1 VPLNPRFTP
10 RVSAADA
17 AVVLVFQRVDAGDV
31 SGYDIGVMTA
41 IAKKLDARLNRW
53 APETAKKV
61 ERLVAEIIDLA
72 DHDALDLARSRKV
85 EQEVLDII
93 DGRKAG

>member
-1 VPLNPRFTP
+1 M
-10 RVSAADA
+10 S
-17 AVVLVFQRVDAGDV
+17 
-31 SGYDIGVMTA
+31 A
-41 IAKKLDARLNRW
+41 IAKKLDQKLTRW

-72 DHDALDLARSRKV
+72 DHDALDLARSREV

-93 DGRKAG
+93 DEPKAR

>member
-1 VPLNPRFTP
+1 MQKLTQGTLKVYDLFT
-10 RVSAADA
+10 
-17 AVVLVFQRVDAGDV
+17 
-31 SGYDIGVMTA
+31 MMA
-41 IAKKLDARLNRW
+41 IAKKLDEKLTRW

-61 ERLVAEIIDLA
+61 EQLVAEIIDLA

-93 DGRKAG
+93 DEPKAG